1 MSAENPMTLRLRAA
15 WRMAAAIALLG
26 LSIHA
31 PLAQQPRNVIGVP
44 HTVVPAA
51 PFIGHVAVRPPASQ
65 SGGGSSMGMR
75 GAVMVPVHVPAAQP
89 LVSSRTTIGGA
100 SFRPAGAALLPLGG
114 PAKPGATSINGTSI
128 RPKH

>member
-1 MSAENPMTLRLRAA
+1 MSAANPTTAILRAA
-15 WRMAAAIALLG
+15 WRIAAAGALLG

-31 PLAQQPRNVIGVP
+31 PLAQQPRNRIGVP

-51 PFIGHVAVRPPASQ
+51 PFVGRVAVRAPAVQ
-65 SGGGSSMGMR
+65 SGGGSMGLR
-75 GAVMVPVHVPAAQP
+75 GAVMAPVHVPAAQP
-89 LVSSRTTIGGA
+89 VVSSRNTIGGA

-114 PAKPGATSINGTSI
+114 PAKPGATGINGTTI

>member
-1 MSAENPMTLRLRAA
+1 MSAENPMTPILRAA
-15 WRMAAAIALLG
+15 WRMAAATALLG

-31 PLAQQPRNVIGVP
+31 LLAQQPRNVIGMP
-44 HTVVPAA
+44 HTVLPAA
-51 PFIGHVAVRPPASQ
+51 PFVGHLAVRAPASQ

-75 GAVMVPVHVPAAQP
+75 GAVMVPVRVPGAQP
-89 LVSSRTTIGGA
+89 LVSSRNTIGGA

-114 PAKPGATSINGTSI
+114 PAKPGATGINGTSI